1 MQISCISS
9 KSFEETRLIYSPSN
23 NAEILMGSE
32 TDGIVDELFEL
43 QRLQE
48 ARETSNNRGSEFI
61 HENVGLSH
69 YIFQKISLK
78 RGGSHVD
85 SPEWLKNK
93 RATINPKNKNC
104 DNCFQYVITVVLNY
118 QNIVRDHGR
127 ISKIRPFINQDKWKD
142 IGFPSHQKDCKK
154 FEKNNTTIALNILY
168 VPYNP

>member
-1 MQISCISS
+1 MQINCISS
-9 KSFEETRLIYSPSN
+9 KRFEETRLIYSPSN

-32 TDGIVDELFEL
+32 TDGIVEEFFEL

-48 ARETSNNRGSEFI
+48 ARETANNRGSEFI

-93 RATINPKNKNC
+93 RATINPKKKKKCN
-104 DNCFQYVITVVLNY
+104 NCFQYVITVVLNY
-118 QNIVRDHGR
+118 QNIVRDHRR

-142 IGFPSHQKDCKK
+142 IGFSSHQKDWKK
-154 FEKNNTTIALNILY
+154 FVKKQYDNCS
-168 VPYNP
+168 